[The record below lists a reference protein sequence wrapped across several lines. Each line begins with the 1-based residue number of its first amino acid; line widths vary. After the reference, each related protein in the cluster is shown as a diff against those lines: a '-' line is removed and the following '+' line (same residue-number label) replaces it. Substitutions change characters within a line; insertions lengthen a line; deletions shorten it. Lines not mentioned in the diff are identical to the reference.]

1 MKPFVNVDVAMP
13 QDMLDALSILE
24 AYCIGSNIKDVS
36 TDFVKDFLS
45 TRYSADLS
53 SQFQQQ
59 YLFSSQEP

>member
-36 TDFVKDFLS
+36 TDFVTDFLS
-45 TRYSADLS
+45 TRYSENLS

>member
-24 AYCIGSNIKDVS
+24 AYCIGSNIKEVS
-36 TDFVKDFLS
+36 TDFVTDFLS

>member
-45 TRYSADLS
+45 TKYSKDLAA
-53 SQFQQQ
+53 QFQQE
-59 YLFSSQEP
+59 YLFRGQEP

>member
-1 MKPFVNVDVAMP
+1 MKPFVNVDVPMS

-36 TDFVKDFLS
+36 VDFVINFLS
-45 TRYSADLS
+45 TKYGADLS

-59 YLFSSQEP
+59 YLFIGQEI

>member
-36 TDFVKDFLS
+36 TDFVINFLS
-45 TRYSADLS
+45 TKYSKNLAT
-53 SQFQQQ
+53 QFQQQ
-59 YLFSSQEP
+59 YLFSSQEI